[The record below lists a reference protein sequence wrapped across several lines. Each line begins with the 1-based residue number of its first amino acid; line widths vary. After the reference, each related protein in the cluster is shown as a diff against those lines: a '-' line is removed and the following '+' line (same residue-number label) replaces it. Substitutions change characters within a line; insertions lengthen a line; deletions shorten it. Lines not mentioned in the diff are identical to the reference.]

1 MRRTAW
7 AALFW
12 LAACSSDHH
21 GGVTTPGPDAS
32 VEAGHG
38 VPDASLDASLDA
50 SRDAS
55 REGPDA
61 SPEAAA
67 EAAPLVEA
75 SVDAGLGYPTLLSE
89 TGLFTDMATET
100 LGAGIRF
107 YQPKYTLWSDGAT
120 KRRWL
125 YLPPGAQVDT
135 SDMDFWT
142 YPVGTRVWKE
152 FTVGGKRV
160 ETRLL
165 RKAGPDLDDW
175 IMIAYQWKD
184 DQSDAVAVP
193 DGVVDA
199 SGTPHDIPDQRTCH
213 ICHDNTKGHLLGVGA
228 IQLSHQL
235 EGLKL
240 TDLMS
245 EGRLS
250 NPPAG
255 PFTLPGN
262 AVESAAIGY
271 LHANCGD
278 CHNRSSPL
286 YPGISMQL
294 FELTGQLATVRDT
307 TAYQTAVDQPY
318 PGNIP
323 DRIVPGDPDSSE
335 IYVRMDL
342 RGSGQMPPVCTK
354 LVDPTG
360 VALIGKWIGS
370 LSPGSDGGSD
380 AGDAGAKQ

>member
-199 SGTPHDIPDQRTCH
+199 SGTPHDIPDQSTCH
-213 ICHDNTKGHLLGVGA
+213 ICH
-228 IQLSHQL
+228 
-235 EGLKL
+235 
-240 TDLMS
+240 
-245 EGRLS
+245 
-250 NPPAG
+250 
-255 PFTLPGN
+255 
-262 AVESAAIGY
+262 
-271 LHANCGD
+271 
-278 CHNRSSPL
+278 
-286 YPGISMQL
+286 
-294 FELTGQLATVRDT
+294 
-307 TAYQTAVDQPY
+307 
-318 PGNIP
+318 
-323 DRIVPGDPDSSE
+323 
-335 IYVRMDL
+335 
-342 RGSGQMPPVCTK
+342 
-354 LVDPTG
+354 
-360 VALIGKWIGS
+360 
-370 LSPGSDGGSD
+370 
-380 AGDAGAKQ
+380 